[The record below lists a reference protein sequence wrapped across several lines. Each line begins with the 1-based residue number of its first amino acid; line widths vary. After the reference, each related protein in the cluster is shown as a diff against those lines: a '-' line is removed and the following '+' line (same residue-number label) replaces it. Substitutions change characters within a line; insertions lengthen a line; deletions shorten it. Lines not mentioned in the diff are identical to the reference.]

1 MAYEKLKQEMFQ
13 NVGGINRDKS
23 DYITDDTQVL
33 DLRNYCFERPG
44 AWLSRPGVE
53 FALTLSGGSLVP
65 TSTYQYIKQTGSS
78 YILFDM
84 GMTLKSWNGVAV
96 SGVDNALSATATVS
110 SNIDFVTYNNFVY
123 YANGINFH
131 RFDGATYINWYIP
144 RSAGAM
150 LGGADSG
157 LTFNTNLTLSGITQ
171 TIASGTWIAS
181 LEFVRGLSTI
191 LDPPQYPVQYSNKVN
206 LFGTGSILSANA
218 AQDVNATVVSKGKWV
233 VYGFTIYD
241 TFGISGI
248 NAALTKLSDGLTAAR
263 YVTPSAVYLTL
274 NAAGNTVWHS
284 EFDHVTTSV
293 WPQNNLTR
301 DSLSIAPKYLQIF
314 NNHLFASGHTASP
327 STVYF
332 SEPGDPETIYLES
345 NFQVVTQ
352 NSEEITGLKVFR
364 DSVLIF
370 KKKAVFELTG
380 ASSENFSLRQIS
392 EEYGCLNNRGI
403 AVFENRCWFID
414 EKGIIEYDG
423 SNFKVVSH
431 EINPFLKV
439 IDKRLIQG
447 LHVKKHSQV
456 WFAAEGKI
464 FVFDYLVG
472 GWCIYDGPNLD
483 YQKGVQVLR
492 YGSTL
497 TDVSFWRAGA
507 SNFEFSRFGDSL
519 TTDWGQGITLVIQT
533 KYHKRLGDS
542 TQEMFRR
549 LYINSENGSTVGVTI
564 NFYPNYGSG
573 ASLSRNTSLATF
585 QTRIDFGVSAKSLS
599 IEMIIK
605 STSQVKINGYTIE
618 SRFLR
623 SV

>member
-1 MAYEKLKQEMFQ
+1 MPYDKLKQEMFQ
-13 NVGGINRDKS
+13 NVGGINRDNS
-23 DYITDDTQVL
+23 EYITNDTEVL
-33 DLRNYCFERPG
+33 NLRNYCFERPG
-44 AWLSRPGVE
+44 AWVSRPGVE
-53 FALTLSGGSLVP
+53 FALTLSGGSMLP
-65 TSTYQYIKQTGSS
+65 SSSYQFIRVNGSS
-78 YILFDM
+78 YILFDQ
-84 GMTLKSWNGVAV
+84 GMTLKSWNGSAV
-96 SGVDNALSATATVS
+96 TGVDNALSPTATALNVL
-110 SNIDFVTYNNFVY
+110 DFVTYNNFAY
-123 YANGINFH
+123 YANGVNFH
-131 RFDGATYINWYIP
+131 RFDGATYINWVIP
-144 RSAGAM
+144 RSQGAM

-157 LTFNTNLTLSGITQ
+157 LTFNTNLTLSGITN

-191 LDPPQYPVQYSNKVN
+191 YDPPQYPMEYSSKSTA
-206 LFGTGSILSANA
+206 FGVISLKSANA
-218 AQDVNATVVSKGKWV
+218 AQNVNATVVSKGKWV
-233 VYGFTIYD
+233 VYGFTIFD

-248 NAALTKLSDGLTAAR
+248 NTALTKFSEGITAAR
-263 YVTPSAVYLTL
+263 YATPSAVYLTL
-274 NAAGNTVWHS
+274 NANGNTVWHS
-284 EFDHVTTSV
+284 EFDHLTATI
-293 WPQNNLTR
+293 WPQNNITR

-332 SEPGDPETIYLES
+332 SEPGDPETMYLDS

-352 NSEEITGLKVFR
+352 NSEEISGLKVFK
-364 DSVLIF
+364 DSILIF

-380 ASSENFSLRQIS
+380 SSSENFSLRQIS
-392 EEYGCLNNRGI
+392 DEYGCLNNRAI
-403 AVFENRCWFID
+403 VVFENRCWFVD

-423 SNFKVVSH
+423 SNFKVVSRD
-431 EINPFLKV
+431 IDLYLKQA
-439 IDKRLIQG
+439 DKRLIQG
-447 LHVKKHSQV
+447 LHIKKHSQV
-456 WFAAEGKI
+456 WFAAEGII
-464 FVFDYLVG
+464 FVYDYLVG
-472 GWCIYDGPNLD
+472 GWAIYDGPSLDNL
-483 YQKGVQVLR
+483 KGAQVVR

-497 TDVSFWRAGA
+497 TDASFWRAGA
-507 SNFEFSRFGDSL
+507 SAFEFSRFGDSL
-519 TTDWGQGITLVIQT
+519 TTDWGQAITLIVQT

-564 NFYPNYGSG
+564 NFYPNYGAG